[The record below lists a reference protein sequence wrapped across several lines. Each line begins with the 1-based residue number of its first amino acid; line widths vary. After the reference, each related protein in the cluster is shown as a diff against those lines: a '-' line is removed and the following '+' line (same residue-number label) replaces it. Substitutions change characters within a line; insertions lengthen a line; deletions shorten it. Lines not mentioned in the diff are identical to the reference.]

1 MDCKDHASA
10 TSPPPS
16 SQPLSLAVAAPTF
29 YSDGSNKVPEAIEA
43 VVKDKPKQAN
53 ADGPKKMAAVIADP
67 SATASIPNS
76 AQVVHQDISLP
87 PSNSNQNDNAV
98 LDYSSRNQ
106 NFAEKLHA
114 ILSTPRY
121 SSILRW
127 NTNGDAFSI
136 HDIPEFVNTI
146 MPTYFQRSKF
156 DSFTRRMRRWG
167 FRRMER
173 MEERSR
179 GLVIFRCA
187 CFRRDAP
194 ALCKSM
200 CDDRQLKKKY
210 EVSTSSSSSSSVASE
225 VAYGYGSDHP
235 HMRDQQSKFMHHS
248 MPGPNPTAHKGHGEA
263 VPVHFPSGHHH
274 NPVDQS
280 RSYWNPT
287 VAHLPLP
294 SSSQHQHPG
303 QVYSS
308 HPMEVMHPAMN
319 PPYVVMDNTMHPS
332 VTHYAP
338 YAPSQH
344 QHQPYPSQN
353 ISVPMS
359 SMPMMYQPPGMP
371 IQQDYM
377 NNTMPPYPQYQ
388 QNAVNIQTLTPNEQ
402 FSGEQNANQYYM
414 DNYQGLVNQSHQA
427 GVASRPHLQET
438 KQKTQY
444 SQI

>member
-53 ADGPKKMAAVIADP
+53 TDGPKKMAAVIADP

-173 MEERSR
+173 IEERGK
-179 GLVIFRCA
+179 GLVIFKCSS
-187 CFRRDAP
+187 FRRDAP

-200 CDDRQLKKKY
+200 CDDRQLKKQGI
-210 EVSTSSSSSSSVASE
+210 SSSASK
-225 VAYGYGSDHP
+225 VVYGYGNVSNYP
-235 HMRDQQSKFMHHS
+235 HREQFKATPPRSGYTP
-248 MPGPNPTAHKGHGEA
+248 PGPNVVHKGHGEA
-263 VPVHFPSGHHH
+263 VPVHFPSGHNVEHL
-274 NPVDQS
+274 
-280 RSYWNPT
+280 RSYWNPA
-287 VAHLPLP
+287 VAHPPP
-294 SSSQHQHPG
+294 SLSQHPG
-303 QVYSS
+303 PAFST
-308 HPMEVMHPAMN
+308 MGMHHQPAMN
-319 PPYVVMDNTMHPS
+319 PPYAIMDSASHSTPQ
-332 VTHYAP
+332 YAHH
-338 YAPSQH
+338 SSFQRH
-344 QHQPYPSQN
+344 QSYPSDMN
-353 ISVPMS
+353 TSYVPT
-359 SMPMMYQPPGMP
+359 SMPMIQPPPPAIPM
-371 IQQDYM
+371 QQDYT
-377 NNTMPPYPQYQ
+377 NNTMLPYQHHYQHVQSLPPY
-388 QNAVNIQTLTPNEQ
+388 EH
-402 FSGEQNANQYYM
+402 FSGEQIPNQYYM
-414 DNYQGLVNQSHQA
+414 NSYQGLEFGS
-427 GVASRPHLQET
+427 
-438 KQKTQY
+438 K
-444 SQI
+444 